1 VEMIY
6 IIVSAL
12 VNLYSCLFWP
22 SYVPNHDLVKKKV
35 PNHDDSF
42 QFNCTFYYSLQ
53 LVFYWFDL
61 KAIKFP
67 YLKN

>member
-22 SYVPNHDLVKKKV
+22 SYVLPNHDLVKEKK
-35 PNHDDSF
+35 S
-42 QFNCTFYYSLQ
+42 TKSW
-53 LVFYWFDL
+53 WF
-61 KAIKFP
+61 FP
-67 YLKN
+67 I